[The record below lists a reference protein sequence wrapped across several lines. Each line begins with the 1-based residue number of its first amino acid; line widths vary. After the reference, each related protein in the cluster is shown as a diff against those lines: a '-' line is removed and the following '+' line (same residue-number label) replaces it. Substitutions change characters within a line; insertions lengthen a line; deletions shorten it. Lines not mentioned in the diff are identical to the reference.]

1 MFENLAVPVVDHD
14 VEIPLPNGNGNLLSL
29 PIVSFYVSLKDENG
43 DMVFGR
49 QATQGRMIPTNIQ
62 AEPQHWMELL
72 RKVQHWSW
80 AGNIMPVSKGSRGGN
95 RYFTKR
101 LRCDLG
107 KNIRKDNKQPT
118 REVMYQS
125 LNILETYPV
134 TTLYYCVQFDD
145 NTQYEKSTIT
155 KPAVRKRKSGGNK
168 TVFPPRKRP
177 QNNANVQMGSLGTA
191 RRPETGRRR
200 TLGKFCVGNCPVD
213 ITISIGRLGRSGNG
227 C

>member
-1 MFENLAVPVVDHD
+1 
-14 VEIPLPNGNGNLLSL
+14 
-29 PIVSFYVSLKDENG
+29 
-43 DMVFGR
+43 
-49 QATQGRMIPTNIQ
+49 
-62 AEPQHWMELL
+62 
-72 RKVQHWSW
+72 
-80 AGNIMPVSKGSRGGN
+80 
-95 RYFTKR
+95 
-101 LRCDLG
+101 
-107 KNIRKDNKQPT
+107 
-118 REVMYQS
+118 MYQT

-145 NTQYEKSTIT
+145 NTQYEKNTIT

-168 TVFPPRKRP
+168 TVFPQRKRP

-227 C
+227 CWEGGRKGGREGRKEGGREGVREGGKEGGRERGRLFSSPTKHNQLCSFRT

>member
-29 PIVSFYVSLKDENG
+29 PTVSFYVSLKGENG

-72 RKVQHWSW
+72 RKVQHWAWS
-80 AGNIMPVSKGSRGGN
+80 GNIMLVSEGSRGGN
-95 RYFTKR
+95 RYFSKR
-101 LRCDLG
+101 IRCDLG
-107 KNIRKDNKQPT
+107 NNIRKDNKQPT
-118 REVMYQS
+118 REVMYQT

-134 TTLYYCVQFDD
+134 TTLYYCVQFDA
-145 NTQYEKSTIT
+145 NTQYEKNTIT

-168 TVFPPRKRP
+168 TVFPQRKRP
-177 QNNANVQMGSLGTA
+177 QNNANVQMGSLGTT

-200 TLGKFCVGNCPVD
+200 T
-213 ITISIGRLGRSGNG
+213 SGEVLRG
-227 C
+227 